1 MTEPTNYQ
9 LTILRALSSGRYH
22 VYAGTANKNKVAKAR
37 RRNAQA
43 TINRRI
49 NLAKGA

>member
-1 MTEPTNYQ
+1 MTEPTNFQ
-9 LTILRALSSGRYH
+9 LTILAGLARTGKH

-37 RRNAQA
+37 RRSAQA

>member
-9 LTILRALSSGRYH
+9 LVILNALNVLNKH
-22 VYAGTANKNKVAKAR
+22 VYAGTANRNKVAKAR

>member
-1 MTEPTNYQ
+1 MSEPSNYQ
-9 LTILRALSSGRYH
+9 LTILAALARTGKH

>member
-9 LTILRALSSGRYH
+9 LVMLNALNVLKKH
-22 VYAGTANKNKVAKAR
+22 VYAGTANRNKVAKAR

-49 NLAKGA
+49 NLAKGV